1 MNDTLIPAEGVV
13 NVHNH
18 TEISCSEQNQK
29 IMAARDVME
38 ILSGKWKI
46 QILAALM
53 FKGNMRFMDLLRM
66 VNGIGSKMLSKELH
80 DLEANRLVKRTVL
93 PTKPITV
100 NYAITP
106 YGKTLRSVI
115 NTIVNWGINH
125 RKTIMGSDE

>member
-1 MNDTLIPAEGVV
+1 MHDTLIPTEETTEAQD
-13 NVHNH
+13 HA
-18 TEISCSEQNQK
+18 EISCSEQNQK
-29 IMAARDVME
+29 ILAARDVME

-66 VNGIGSKMLSKELH
+66 VNGIGAKMLSKELH

-100 NYAITP
+100 DYAITP

-115 NTIVNWGINH
+115 NTIVSWGIKH
-125 RKTIMGSDE
+125 RNTIMREEE

>member
-1 MNDTLIPAEGVV
+1 MNDILIPEVEAAYVD
-13 NVHNH
+13 NH

-53 FKGNMRFMDLLRM
+53 FKGNMRFMDLMRM
-66 VNGIGSKMLSKELH
+66 VNGIGAKMLSKELH
-80 DLEANRLVKRTVL
+80 DLEANQLVKRTVL

-100 NYAITP
+100 DYAITP
-106 YGKTLRSVI
+106 YGKTLRNVI

-125 RKTIMGSDE
+125 RKTIMRDDE

>member
-13 NVHNH
+13 QVHNH

-66 VNGIGSKMLSKELH
+66 VNGIGAKMLSKELH

-100 NYAITP
+100 DYAITP
-106 YGKTLRSVI
+106 YGKTLRNVI
-115 NTIVNWGINH
+115 STIVNWGINH
-125 RKTIMGSDE
+125 RKTIMRGNE

>member
-66 VNGIGSKMLSKELH
+66 VNGIGAKMLSKELH

-100 NYAITP
+100 DYAITP

-115 NTIVNWGINH
+115 STIVNWGINH
-125 RKTIMGSDE
+125 RKTIMRGNE